1 MLCPVL
7 FLLSP
12 DNFPTYFCTIRA
24 EAIFSTNICFR
35 IVIKTNQSVGTFPNG
50 KPYLLALAIR
60 RIYASISIQSTRTLW
75 LSSIYIIY
83 IDTYKYPYTLMD
95 IALMVL
101 SVKISVNFL

>member
-35 IVIKTNQSVGTFPNG
+35 IVIKTNQSAGTFPNG

-60 RIYASISIQSTRTLW
+60 RIYASISTVYPDSLVIFYY
-75 LSSIYIIY
+75 IY
-83 IDTYKYPYTLMD
+83 TY
-95 IALMVL
+95 V
-101 SVKISVNFL
+101 